1 MRNIDAFK
9 NIGSR
14 SDRLK
19 LFIEREIGLIK
30 IVNNC
35 STERL
40 QVVTNSFSITTDQM
54 NESEIDYKSIRR
66 STNKTGQVTKNQLF
80 TVFYEAIVEPENSR
94 SEERKNVIRPV
105 LINKYTVAVA
115 AERERREG
123 NKPVGFFKY
132 SANSKK
138 SGEFLKDLMTIGYPS
153 HIVFM
158 SFPGY
163 TFESERHFTPQ
174 LQLMLDY
181 INKASRFSKLSRSFR
196 GESKSIYSALRIDEH
211 DALEA
216 SYKSQIAINMPYKL
230 RERKFIYTLGRKAKQ
245 GLKYGALVGTD
256 ILSYALAVV
265 LSLNRASLMM

>member
-1 MRNIDAFK
+1 MLRNIDAFK

-40 QVVTNSFSITTDQM
+40 QVVTSSFSITTDQM

-94 SEERKNVIRPV
+94 SEEQKNVIRLV

-123 NKPVGFFKY
+123 NQPVEFFKY

-138 SGEFLKDLMTIGYPS
+138 SGEFLKDLMAIGYPS
-153 HIVFM
+153 HSVFM

-174 LQLMLDY
+174 LQLMLD
-181 INKASRFSKLSRSFR
+181 KASRFSKLSRSF
-196 GESKSIYSALRIDEH
+196 GDESKPIYSALRIDEH
-211 DALEA
+211 DAFEA

-256 ILSYALAVV
+256 ILSYAFAVV